1 MQHCYMILTD
11 EITLSDL
18 RTLGMCLSLIGSK
31 ISEDMV
37 VQFED
42 SLLMKES
49 PEEAVRP
56 IVEDLFFNT
65 RYCTFLMNFNISLL
79 FFWQLRMMQDHYK
92 FYFFGSL
99 LCNKIKNSA
108 KTYPSFNMYMYKYH
122 LIIYFFM
129 HPPPPFFELF

>member
-1 MQHCYMILTD
+1 MVVRYTVILIILKKFNIELLFAADRKKTCIMQHCYMILTD
-11 EITLSDL
+11 EITLADL

-65 RYCTFLMNFNISLL
+65 R
-79 FFWQLRMMQDHYK
+79 
-92 FYFFGSL
+92 
-99 LCNKIKNSA
+99 
-108 KTYPSFNMYMYKYH
+108 
-122 LIIYFFM
+122 
-129 HPPPPFFELF
+129 

>member
-1 MQHCYMILTD
+1 MILTD
-11 EITLSDL
+11 EITLADL

-65 RYCTFLMNFNISLL
+65 RYCRFLINEMQEMKICVKLLEAFLGDFKISS
-79 FFWQLRMMQDHYK
+79 FF
-92 FYFFGSL
+92 F
-99 LCNKIKNSA
+99 
-108 KTYPSFNMYMYKYH
+108 
-122 LIIYFFM
+122 
-129 HPPPPFFELF
+129 